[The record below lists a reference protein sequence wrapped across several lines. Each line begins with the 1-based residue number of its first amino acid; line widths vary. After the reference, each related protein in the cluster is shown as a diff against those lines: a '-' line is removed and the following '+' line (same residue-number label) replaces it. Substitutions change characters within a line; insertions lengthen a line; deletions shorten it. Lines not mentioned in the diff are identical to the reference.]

1 MISKY
6 KKKINFLKITVVNK
20 YCNIINNQE
29 VRLNNHIYIWEKNY
43 QFNDIKF
50 YKYEFTSFYK
60 NKFKAGIIGFNENY
74 KDLLEYFK
82 QELKDYNIKYS
93 KLILKEE

>member
-6 KKKINFLKITVVNK
+6 KNKINFLKIIVVNK
-20 YCNIINNQE
+20 YCDIINNKE
-29 VRLNNHIYIWEKNY
+29 VRLNNHIYIWEKSY
-43 QFNDIKF
+43 PFNDVKF

-60 NKFKAGIIGFNENY
+60 NKFKAGIIGFNESY
-74 KDLLEYFK
+74 EDLLENFK

-93 KLILKEE
+93 KLIVKE

>member
-43 QFNDIKF
+43 QFNDMK
-50 YKYEFTSFYK
+50 FYK